1 MKKNTL
7 SALFLFFLV
16 ASLISCSATSTTTET
31 ATDST
36 AIETPVTTETTTNT
50 AFETLL
56 GEFETCNDLEKFLK
70 NETCVAEKEYK
81 DEEGKAKIESL
92 SSQILAITG
101 ENASVKSFFGT
112 EDFLKQILTY
122 EESGEMGVYILS
134 GLSKA
139 YWEDLVFVSFRVEM
153 TASPM
158 VNQSSTVLVF
168 TKSGEFK
175 EAFTNYWYS
184 SGSQASA
191 STSIASVEK
200 AESLKLMIKG
210 MEEDKSGS
218 GTETSGDFY
227 TIAKDGTVSYDDS
240 QKK

>member
-1 MKKNTL
+1 MKKNTI
-7 SALFLFFLV
+7 SALFLSFLM
-16 ASLISCSATSTTTET
+16 ASLVSCSGTSTTTET

-36 AIETPVTTETTTNT
+36 AIETPVTTETATNP
-50 AFETLL
+50 AFEKLL

-70 NETCVAEKEYK
+70 NETCVTEKEYK

-92 SSQILAITG
+92 STQILAITG

-112 EDFLKQILTY
+112 EDFLKQSLTY
-122 EESGEMGVYILS
+122 EPSGVGGVYILS

-139 YWEDLVFVSFRVEM
+139 YWEDLVFVSFMVEM
-153 TASPM
+153 STSPM
-158 VNQSSTVLVF
+158 VNQSSIVLVF

-175 EAFTNYWYS
+175 EAFTNYDYS
-184 SGSQASA
+184 SGSQANS
-191 STSIASVEK
+191 STSITSVEK
-200 AESLKLMIKG
+200 SESLKLMIRG
-210 MEEDKSGS
+210 MEEDKNGS